1 MPADELRKSSST
13 AIWVAEQLTDA
24 KFRITEEGSTAT
36 IECDGIGFVP
46 GSMLAS
52 QQEE

>member
-1 MPADELRKSSST
+1 M
-13 AIWVAEQLTDA
+13 AIWVAEKLAGA
-24 KFRITEEGSTAT
+24 KFHVTEEGSTAI

-46 GSMLAS
+46 GSTLAP